1 MKNNKKTVKPQK
13 NLWKKQNTENRVIGK
28 QKSKVSKLVSIQK
41 GHFANY
47 LIINLFKII
56 LMQLRESTG

>member
-28 QKSKVSKLVSIQK
+28 QKSKVSKLVSI
-41 GHFANY
+41 
-47 LIINLFKII
+47 
-56 LMQLRESTG
+56 